1 MYNLGEKDAYLLL
14 LFAYL
19 PSKDILFKKMA
30 QMLVKVCCC
39 RAATWVDFLSLILT
53 DGVSLPL

>member
-1 MYNLGEKDAYLLL
+1 MLIYFCF
-14 LFAYL
+14 FAYL
-19 PSKDILFKKMA
+19 PSKNILFKKMA